1 MAKKKYE
8 FKPDKLGTGF
18 LSKLYMTPTQRKKL
32 LKWSLFALVLLVLS
46 LLQDVFFCHMRL
58 FGATTDL
65 VPAAILLIT
74 ILLGTESGC
83 LFALIASCM
92 YQFAGNAPGFH
103 VIAILTVLGTIISM
117 FRQNY
122 LQRSYGAAMLCSG
135 VAVVLYE
142 LSIFIASVLSGASN
156 LSRIGS
162 ILVTAGLSII
172 SLPILYPIL
181 CSIQQIGGDSWKE

>member
-1 MAKKKYE
+1 M
-8 FKPDKLGTGF
+8 
-18 LSKLYMTPTQRKKL
+18 
-32 LKWSLFALVLLVLS
+32 
-46 LLQDVFFCHMRL
+46 
-58 FGATTDL
+58 
-65 VPAAILLIT
+65 
-74 ILLGTESGC
+74 
-83 LFALIASCM
+83 
-92 YQFAGNAPGFH
+92 
-103 VIAILTVLGTIISM
+103 LGTIISM
-117 FRQNY
+117 LRQNY

>member
-1 MAKKKYE
+1 
-8 FKPDKLGTGF
+8 
-18 LSKLYMTPTQRKKL
+18 
-32 LKWSLFALVLLVLS
+32 
-46 LLQDVFFCHMRL
+46 
-58 FGATTDL
+58 
-65 VPAAILLIT
+65 
-74 ILLGTESGC
+74 
-83 LFALIASCM
+83 
-92 YQFAGNAPGFH
+92 
-103 VIAILTVLGTIISM
+103 
-117 FRQNY
+117 
-122 LQRSYGAAMLCSG
+122 MLCSG